1 MNGPISKLARCAIY
15 TRKSTEYNLE
25 LAFNSLD
32 AQREACEAY
41 IKSQAHEGWRLIPG
55 RYDDGAFSGAS
66 LDRPALQQLLADVR
80 ASKIDIVLVYKVD
93 RLTRSLADFAKLIEL
108 FDVHGVSFVS
118 VTQSFNTSSSMG
130 RLTLNVLLSFAQF
143 ERELIGE
150 RVRDKIAASKRKGLW
165 VGGPVPLGYAAVD
178 KKILVVPA
186 EAAAVRTIFERY
198 LELGSVRALAQDL
211 DRRGIRSKPR
221 RRSNGRTIGGG
232 RFGVG
237 ALAHLLKNRFYIGEV
252 VYRGEVH
259 GGEQAPIVD
268 RALFAAVQA
277 KLAAQA
283 RARRCRLRGSPAL
296 LSGRLFDTRG
306 NRMSPTHANK
316 RGARYRYYVSQAVLQ
331 NKPPPLGLVSRV
343 PAAEIEALVV
353 AALRNH
359 LNASGAGE
367 GLPNND
373 RDLVERHLER
383 VTLTPNHLELRLR
396 QIIEPAQAHDPAN
409 TSAGRP
415 TASVT
420 TMAVPWTSPVPAAV
434 KGIIRVPAHNT
445 PIKAS
450 RREALLIAIAKA
462 RQWIDDLA
470 HGRAANFALI
480 ARREGKV
487 ERHIRLLAPLAFVSP
502 RIVSALLDGTAPAD
516 LTLTKLA
523 RALPYCWAE
532 QERRVEP
539 RRRSTANSGASPAMS
554 AAPALPPKARSPPI
568 LLCRRM
574 PGVDIKGRA
583 NSTSPDSSSALS
595 LLAPLNFPVI
605 PKKFPVMA
613 AKIPCSVA

>member
-1 MNGPISKLARCAIY
+1 MNGPVNKLARCAIY

-80 ASKIDIVLVYKVD
+80 AGKIDIVLVYKVD

-108 FDVHGVSFVS
+108 FDGHEVSFVS
-118 VTQSFNTSSSMG
+118 VTQSFNTRSSMG

-143 ERELIGE
+143 DRELIGE

-186 EAAAVRTIFERY
+186 EAAAVRTIFARY

-211 DRRGIRSKPR
+211 DRRGIRSKSR
-221 RRSNGRTIGGG
+221 RRSTGRTVGGG

-237 ALAHLLKNRFYIGEV
+237 ALAYLLKNRFYIGEL

-259 GGEQAPIVD
+259 HGEHEPILD
-268 RALFAAVQA
+268 SALFEAVGA

-283 RARRCRLRGSPAL
+283 VERRCRLRGLPAI
-296 LSGRLFDTRG
+296 LSGRLFDHRG

-331 NKPPPLGLVSRV
+331 GKPPPPGLVSRV

-359 LNASGAGE
+359 LNARGGGE
-367 GLPNND
+367 GLPGND
-373 RDLVERHLER
+373 RDLLERHLER

-396 QIIEPAQAHDPAN
+396 ELVEPTQAHDPVN
-409 TSAGRP
+409 DGSSGP
-415 TASVT
+415 PIASVT
-420 TMAVPWTSPVPAAV
+420 TMAVPWTSPVPAAI
-434 KGIIRVPAHNT
+434 KGIIHVPAHNT

-462 RQWIDDLA
+462 RQWTDDLA
-470 HGRAANFALI
+470 HGRAASFALI
-480 ARREGKV
+480 AWREGKA

-532 QERRVEP
+532 QERRV
-539 RRRSTANSGASPAMS
+539 G
-554 AAPALPPKARSPPI
+554 
-568 LLCRRM
+568 
-574 PGVDIKGRA
+574 
-583 NSTSPDSSSALS
+583 SSA
-595 LLAPLNFPVI
+595 PFHG
-605 PKKFPVMA
+605 
-613 AKIPCSVA
+613 

>member
-80 ASKIDIVLVYKVD
+80 ADKIDIVLVYKVD

-108 FDVHGVSFVS
+108 FDAHRVSFVS

-186 EAAAVRTIFERY
+186 EAAAVRTIFARY
-198 LELGSVRALAQDL
+198 LELGSVRALAEDL

-221 RRSNGRTIGGG
+221 RRSTGRTVGGG

-237 ALAHLLKNRFYIGEV
+237 ALAYLLKNRFYIGEL

-259 GGEQAPIVD
+259 HGEHEPILD
-268 RALFAAVQA
+268 SALFEAVGA

-283 RARRCRLRGSPAL
+283 VERRCRLRGLPAI
-296 LSGRLFDTRG
+296 LSGRLFDHRG

-331 NKPPPLGLVSRV
+331 GKPPPPGLVNRV
-343 PAAEIEALVV
+343 PAAEIEALAV

-359 LNASGAGE
+359 LNARGGGE
-367 GLPNND
+367 GLPDND
-373 RDLVERHLER
+373 RDLLERHLER

-396 QIIEPAQAHDPAN
+396 ELVEPTQAHDPVNDGSSGPPIAN
-409 TSAGRP
+409 
-415 TASVT
+415 VT
-420 TMAVPWTSPVPAAV
+420 TITVPWSSPVPAAV
-434 KGIIRVPAHNT
+434 KGIIHVPAHNT
-445 PIKAS
+445 PIKAG
-450 RREALLIAIAKA
+450 RREALLIAIVKA

-470 HGRAANFALI
+470 HGRAASFAVI
-480 ARREGKV
+480 ARREGKA

-532 QERRVEP
+532 QERRVG
-539 RRRSTANSGASPAMS
+539 TS
-554 AAPALPPKARSPPI
+554 APFH
-568 LLCRRM
+568 
-574 PGVDIKGRA
+574 G
-583 NSTSPDSSSALS
+583 
-595 LLAPLNFPVI
+595 
-605 PKKFPVMA
+605 
-613 AKIPCSVA
+613 